1 MQCSSCGTLLPTG
14 ASSCPNCGA
23 PVVAPQPALAREP
36 EKTPSFYDEYIP
48 FTDQE
53 TPPTLPPSA
62 STAATSSPLVSADE
76 PYIET
81 TTTPE
86 ETFQPLPEAGPP
98 PAPRRSPLLIV
109 TTTLSIISLLVI
121 IVLVFLLI
129 RNTLDNRS
137 AQIPANQF
145 GTSDPL
151 AIYTQ
156 VTNQKPLVNDAF
168 SGDAGSSWITTS
180 GNCAVSGIS
189 LHATAA
195 AGSNILCGSKTL
207 TVNNF
212 ACQVEITLTQG
223 DSAGLVFRA
232 NQVSLKA
239 YVIELTADG
248 TYLLG
253 TGQSGT
259 TNFSVL
265 AEGSNDAINAGHAV
279 ANLLTIIAQG
289 NTIYLYVNRHFV
301 ISTSDPSSGSGLIDV
316 AGGGSISNVAV
327 DATFNHLQ
335 LWKL

>member
-1 MQCSSCGTLLPTG
+1 MQCSSCGTLLPAG

-36 EKTPSFYDEYIP
+36 EKMPSFYDEYIP

-62 STAATSSPLVSADE
+62 STAPTSSPLLAADE
-76 PYIET
+76 PYIEMT
-81 TTTPE
+81 PPE
-86 ETFQPLPEAGPP
+86 ETFQALSEVGPTQP
-98 PAPRRSPLLIV
+98 PRRSPLLVV

-121 IVLVFLLI
+121 IVLVFLLV
-129 RNTLDNRS
+129 RNVVDNRP

-168 SGDAGSSWITTS
+168 SGDAGSSWSSTS

-195 AGSNILCGSKTL
+195 QGGNILCGSKTL

-223 DSAGLVFRA
+223 DTAGLVFRA
-232 NQVSLKA
+232 NQTSLKA
-239 YVIELTADG
+239 YVIELTSDG

-253 TGQSGT
+253 AGQSGT

-265 AEGSNDAINAGHAV
+265 AEGSNDAINAGHAIS
-279 ANLLTIIAQG
+279 NLLTIIAQG
-289 NTIYLYVNRHFV
+289 ESIYLYVNKHFI
-301 ISTSDPSSGSGLIDV
+301 ISTSDPSSGSGLIGI
-316 AGGGSISNVAV
+316 AGGGTITNVAV